1 MEIIDELEPISRGP
15 YCGSIG
21 YLGFNRESQL
31 NIAIRTAICREG
43 VVHFNVGAGIVADSN
58 PVDEYEETLAKAS
71 GFLAA
76 LENFSNQWKEVHSV
90 WPSKTEINET

>member
-15 YCGSIG
+15 YCGAIG

-31 NIAIRTAICREG
+31 SIAIRTAICTSEKI
-43 VVHFNVGAGIVADSN
+43 HFNVGAGIVADSN
-58 PVDEYEETLAKAS
+58 AEAEYEETLAKAA

-76 LENFSNQWKEVHSV
+76 LEIMERQLNISQIGS
-90 WPSKTEINET
+90 